1 MIKLFYDTETT
12 GVNYKMH
19 SIHQIAGII
28 EVNGKVDKTFSLNMR
43 PHPKAK
49 IEPEAL
55 KVAGVTKEQIMAY
68 PAFDVAFKQFKV
80 ILGDYVDPFNLK
92 DKMHLVGF
100 NNRGFDDFFLR
111 VWFELNGDQFI
122 GSWFWNDT
130 LDVLVLASQYLLE
143 RRADMPSFKL
153 KRVAQELGVSVD
165 ESRLHE
171 AGYDVYLTRE
181 CYKIV
186 TGLEVEI

>member
-12 GVNYKMH
+12 GTNYKTH
-19 SIHQIAGII
+19 SIHQLAGII
-28 EVNGKVDKTFSLNMR
+28 EVNGKIDKVFNLNMR

-68 PAFDVAFKQFKV
+68 PAFDVMFKQFKV
-80 ILGDYVDPFNLK
+80 ILGNYVDPYNPK
-92 DKMHLVGF
+92 DKIHLIGF

-153 KRVAQELGVSVD
+153 KRVATELGVSVD